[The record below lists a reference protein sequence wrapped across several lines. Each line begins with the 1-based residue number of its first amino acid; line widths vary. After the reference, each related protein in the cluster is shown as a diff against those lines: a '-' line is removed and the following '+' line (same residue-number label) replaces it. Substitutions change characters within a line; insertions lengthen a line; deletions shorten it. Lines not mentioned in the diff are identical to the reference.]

1 MNLIISNT
9 DLQDDFYLEKFVEA
23 ISVVSEAQLYN
34 IAQALEHT
42 PHTAEETFS
51 MITLGAT
58 RSDQML
64 YEALHRQKI
73 KPEKIVLRA

>member
-9 DLQDDFYLEKFVEA
+9 DFQNDFYLENFVEA
-23 ISVVSEAQLYN
+23 ISVASEAQLYN

-42 PHTAEETFS
+42 SNAEEETS
-51 MITLGAT
+51 SLTVVGAK
-58 RSDQML
+58 SDQML

-73 KPEKIVLRA
+73 KPEKILIRA